1 MFNSIHE
8 ECGVFGIYTN
18 KPTNVASSA
27 YFALY
32 ALQHR
37 GQESC
42 GIVVNER
49 GVFKTH
55 KGLGLV
61 NEVFTQRI
69 LDEFEDGRIAVGHV
83 RYSTTGNV
91 NTANCQPITV
101 RHIKGALAIA
111 HNGNL
116 INALDLRKEF
126 EMNGAIFHTTS
137 DTEVIS
143 YAITKERLEC
153 GSIQE
158 AVERAMYSIK
168 GAYSLC
174 VMSPK
179 KLIAARDPHGFRP
192 LCLGR
197 LPNDE
202 GYVVAS
208 ETCALD
214 SIGAHFVRDIEPGE
228 IVVIDE
234 NGVDSIRTHC
244 GQPSSMCVFEF
255 IYFARPDSVIEGASV
270 HKARLR
276 AGHFLAEE
284 HPCEADVVI
293 GCPDSGLDAALGF
306 SQASGIPYGVG
317 FIKNRYIGRTFI
329 QPTQGMRENSV
340 RIKLNAIRETVE
352 GKRVVLVDDSIVRG
366 TTSAKVVKLLRNAGA
381 KEIHMRIS
389 APPFISECYFGTD
402 IDSKD
407 NLIANKH
414 TVEEIAEIIGV
425 DSLGFLSTDAV
436 IKIAENANCGFCRG
450 CFTGKYPVDVPDEFP
465 KDKFETK
472 FEE

>member
-1 MFNSIHE
+1 MFNSLHE
-8 ECGVFGIYTN
+8 ECGVFGVYTN
-18 KPTNVASSA
+18 KPENVANMT

-69 LDEFEDGRIAVGHV
+69 LNEFEDSRMAIGHV

-91 NTANCQPITV
+91 NTANCQPMTV
-101 RHIKGALAIA
+101 RHIKGSLAIA

-116 INALDLRKEF
+116 INALDLRREF
-126 EMNGAIFHTTS
+126 ELQGAIFHSTS

-143 YAITKERLEC
+143 YAITRERLESN
-153 GSIQE
+153 SIQQ
-158 AVERAMYSIK
+158 ALERAMYKIK
-168 GAYSLC
+168 GAYSL
-174 VMSPK
+174 VLMSPK
-179 KLIAARDPHGFRP
+179 KLIAARDPQGFRP
-192 LCLGR
+192 LCLGE
-197 LPNDE
+197 LPDNE

-208 ETCALD
+208 ESCAFD
-214 SIGAHFVRDIEPGE
+214 SIGAKFVRDIEPGE
-228 IVVIDE
+228 IIVVDE
-234 NGVDSIRTHC
+234 NGIQSIKTHC
-244 GQPSSMCVFEF
+244 GQKSSMCVFEF
-255 IYFARPDSVIEGASV
+255 VYFARPDSVIEGASV
-270 HKARLR
+270 HSARLR
-276 AGHFLAEE
+276 AGHFLAKE
-284 HPCEADVVI
+284 HPVDADVVI

-306 SQASGIPYGVG
+306 SQESGIPYGVG
-317 FIKNRYIGRTFI
+317 FVKNRYIGRTFI
-329 QPTQGMRENSV
+329 QPTQGMRDNAV
-340 RIKLNAIRETVE
+340 KIKLNVIRETVE

-402 IDSKD
+402 IDSKE

-414 TVEEIAEIIGV
+414 TVEEIAEIIGA
-425 DSLGFLSTDAV
+425 DSLGFLSADSV
-436 IKIAENANCGFCRG
+436 IKIAGNANCEFCRG
-450 CFTGKYPVDVPDEFP
+450 CFTGEYPVEVPDEIP
-465 KDKFETK
+465 KDKFEQK
-472 FEE
+472 FDE